1 MTNKTAQTRKKV
13 TLETLDHSNQ
23 KKTSRLMRTLVVTLG
38 ILVLLGSGSYAAFKV
53 LSGEVLTSRFT
64 VVRMDCPACGSQIEK
79 LLQETE
85 GVVSVQVNYAAQT
98 VIVDHHSK
106 KVGPETLKQ
115 VIESARF
122 GVLHEGTASST
133 KGVEGHALAA
143 LVNGKPLFEGEMVS
157 LLPEFDG
164 AGDETASELFFDSV
178 AREILLQSA
187 GSQGLIVNGR
197 DLSQGLGRVVNETGK
212 PMQELLAA
220 GTSRLGSSAKYQQ
233 VLLQRLALQK
243 YKTGSLSG
251 NGEAE
256 AWVAEQ
262 LRSANVE
269 IGNPDLKRRLS
280 ADLGTADWDHLWPL
294 MLSRN
299 TQLRQVLA
307 W

>member
-1 MTNKTAQTRKKV
+1 
-13 TLETLDHSNQ
+13 
-23 KKTSRLMRTLVVTLG
+23 MRSLLIALG
-38 ILVLLGSGSYAAFKV
+38 IIVLLGSGSYAAYRV

-79 LLQETE
+79 LLMETG
-85 GVVSVQVNYAAQT
+85 GVVSVEVNYAAQS

-106 KVGPETLKQ
+106 KVDPATLKQ

-122 GVLHEGTASST
+122 GVIHEGTAGDT
-133 KGVEGHALAA
+133 RGVDGHVLAVK
-143 LVNGKPLFEGEMVS
+143 VNGKPLFEGEMVS

-164 AGDETASELFFDSV
+164 DDQITASELFFDSV

-187 GSQGLIVNGR
+187 GSQDLIVNQR
-197 DLSQGLGRVVNETGK
+197 ELSQGLGSVVSDTGK
-212 PMQELLAA
+212 PMQELLTTGA
-220 GTSRLGSSAKYQQ
+220 SRLGSSAKYQQ

-243 YKTGSLSG
+243 YKTGSLIG
-251 NGEAE
+251 DGETE

-262 LRSANVE
+262 LRSARVE
-269 IGNPDLKRRLS
+269 IGNPDLERRLS
-280 ADLGTADWDHLWPL
+280 SDLGTADWDHIWPL

-299 TQLRQVLA
+299 TELRQVLA